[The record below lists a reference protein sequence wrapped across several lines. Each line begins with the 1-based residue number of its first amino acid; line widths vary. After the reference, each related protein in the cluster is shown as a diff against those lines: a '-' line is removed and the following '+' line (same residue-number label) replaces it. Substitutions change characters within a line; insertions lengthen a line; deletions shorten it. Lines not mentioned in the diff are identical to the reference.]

1 MEPAAETCSASDRLV
16 VGLYDRLSERLGQLG
31 LSLTLLGR
39 TGSVL
44 GVSRCGCRLCS
55 LLKDSESDCQPD
67 QVDLARRALETN
79 SPACGQSATGCELL
93 AIPVRQRRRA
103 IGIAVACRP
112 PDALQDEESLARWCD
127 EHELDRPTVHQAMEH
142 LHPGSSGSTQHLLR
156 VVEWLIGD
164 EISMQVAQDELTT
177 LSTNLAATY
186 EELSLLYRISSSMR
200 VTRDPGDFLQT
211 VVDQLTDVMS
221 VTGAV
226 AWLRSPSDDGR
237 DSFVV
242 SGCEEIE
249 MEGLR
254 KLMTTELAPR
264 LEKDP
269 TPIVQNE
276 PGQSARDVPPWVDRY
291 VAVPLVNGKKFL
303 GMVLVVNKVQEEFDS
318 SDIKLVASINDQV
331 AVFLTNNMLYAE
343 LQSLLMGVLYSLTE
357 AIDAKDPYTCGH
369 SRRVATIS
377 RMLAAESGLSDERC
391 QRVYLCGLL
400 HDIGKIG
407 VPEAVLCKAGRLTD
421 EEFDLI
427 KRHPMIGAKILG
439 GIRQL
444 DSVIPGILTHHER
457 LDGRGYPEGLTDEDL
472 PIEGRMVGLADAFDA
487 MTSNRTYRKAL
498 DLEQVIGEIR
508 KHAGEQFDQSLVDIL
523 LAKDLDAYLQEIR
536 DDEPNFNPLSLLEES
551 IT

>member
-1 MEPAAETCSASDRLV
+1 
-16 VGLYDRLSERLGQLG
+16 
-31 LSLTLLGR
+31 
-39 TGSVL
+39 VL
-44 GVSRCGCRLCS
+44 AVSHAGCRLCS
-55 LLKDSESDCQPD
+55 LLKDSESDCEPD
-67 QVDLARRALETN
+67 QIDLGQRALETN
-79 SPACGQSATGCELL
+79 SPACGQSSSGCELL
-93 AIPVRQRRRA
+93 AVPVRQRRRA
-103 IGIAVACRP
+103 IGVAVVCRP
-112 PDALQDEESLARWCD
+112 PEALFDEEALARWCD
-127 EHELDRPTVHQAMEH
+127 EFELDRQTVQDAVDQ
-142 LHPGSSGSTQHLLR
+142 LHHGPAGDTQCLLR
-156 VVEWLIGD
+156 VVEWLIGY
-164 EISMQVAQDELTT
+164 EVSTHVAQDELTT

-200 VTRDPGDFLQT
+200 VTREPGDFLQT

-226 AWLRSPSDDGR
+226 AWLKSQADDGR

-242 SGCEEIE
+242 SGCEGVE
-249 MEGLR
+249 MDGLR
-254 KLMTTELAPR
+254 KLMTTELADR
-264 LEKDP
+264 LEKDN

-276 PGQSARDVPPWVDRY
+276 PGQSGRDVPAWVDRY

-318 SDIKLVASINDQV
+318 ADIKLVASINDQV

-369 SRRVATIS
+369 SRRVAMIS
-377 RMLAAESGLSDERC
+377 RMLAKESGLSEEHC

-421 EEFDLI
+421 EEFDMI

-444 DSVIPGILTHHER
+444 DSVVPGILTHHER
-457 LDGRGYPEGLTDEDL
+457 LDGRGYPEGLTAENL

-498 DLEQVIGEIR
+498 ELDQVVAEIR

-523 LAKDLDAYLQEIR
+523 LAKDLEAYLEEIR
-536 DDEPNFNPLSLLEES
+536 HREPTFSPLSLLEES